1 MTDVPGGEKTKKR
14 KGEMKMFD
22 RHDIAVVGGG
32 ASGLA
37 AALAAAEQAQAA
49 GSPLKIAVLEKN
61 PRVGKKLL
69 MTGNGRCNLTNL
81 HAEPEQYYGDAQAA
95 AEILRHFSSERV
107 IGLFR
112 SHGLLCRA
120 LGEGRVYPYS
130 LQASSVLNVLRYGL
144 EAAGVETLCD
154 FPVGR
159 IENVPGGFALIS
171 GQKSVKAHKVIVA
184 AGGMACPQSGSEG
197 DGYAL
202 LRPFRHSVTHLSPAL
217 VQVRTDVKRARPLK
231 GVRCMAKA
239 ALLRNGEPL
248 KTTRGEVQ
256 FTENALSGICIFEL
270 SRFVGEYD
278 AKELEIALD
287 LAPEYEAGALEPLLD
302 AQASLCGR
310 LPASCITEGILN
322 KALGAEVVKAAL
334 NGASAPAGSLS
345 KIDIRAVAQTVKQFR
360 FPVQGTLSWKNAQV
374 TAGGVPLAEVDAG
387 LQSRFCRGLYLCG
400 ELLNVDGS
408 CGGFNLQWAWASGIT
423 AGLAAA
429 GC

>member
-1 MTDVPGGEKTKKR
+1 MADWY
-14 KGEMKMFD
+14 
-22 RHDIAVVGGG
+22 DIAVVGGG

-37 AALAAAEQAQAA
+37 AALAAAERAEEA
-49 GSPLKIAVLEKN
+49 GGPLKVAVLEKN

-81 HAEPEQYYGDAQAA
+81 HAEPERYYGDAQAA
-95 AEILRHFSSERV
+95 AEILRRFSPERV
-107 IGLFR
+107 VGMFR
-112 SHGLLCRA
+112 RHGLLCRA

-130 LQASSVLNVLRYGL
+130 LQASGVLNVLRFGL
-144 EAAGVETLCD
+144 EAAGVDTLCD
-154 FPVGR
+154 FPVGSV
-159 IENVPGGFALIS
+159 ENVPGGFALVS
-171 GQKSVKAHKVIVA
+171 GKKAVKARRVIVA

-197 DGYAL
+197 DGYGL
-202 LRPFRHSVTHLSPAL
+202 LRPFRHTVTRLSPAL

-231 GVRCMAKA
+231 GVRCLA
-239 ALLRNGEPL
+239 AASLLRNGEAL

-287 LAPEYEAGALEPLLD
+287 LAPEYEAGALEELLG
-302 AQASLCGR
+302 AQISRCGGM
-310 LPASCITEGILN
+310 PAPCITEGILN
-322 KALGAEVVKAAL
+322 KSLGAEVTKAAL
-334 NGASAPAGSLS
+334 NGASAPAGSLAKS
-345 KIDIRAVAQTVKQFR
+345 DVAAVARTMKRFR
-360 FPVQGTLSWKNAQV
+360 FPVQGTLPWQSAQV

-400 ELLNVDGS
+400 ELLNVDGG
-408 CGGFNLQWAWASGIT
+408 CGGFNLQWAWASGIA
-423 AGLAAA
+423 AGLAAV